1 MCSCCLRRRRL
12 RCDRLARSLRSWV
25 ATSHWSNSAR
35 VHVRCGSSSRS
46 TRLTWGRVIWGIFFP
61 PVLLKGQQEGAREQ
75 GQGEVMVPAGP
86 TAHLVLIQ
94 PRLSFG
100 RLKLSLADPPGG
112 RDLGQGQQW
121 RVSGGIGQVVARLT
135 AIEVAAQQQPA
146 G

>member
-61 PVLLKGQQEGAREQ
+61 PVLLKGQLEGAREQ

-100 RLKLSLADPPGG
+100 RL
-112 RDLGQGQQW
+112 
-121 RVSGGIGQVVARLT
+121 VARLT
-135 AIEVAAQQQPA
+135 RCAVVISKGALHSGGGVMQARPVAGDEA
-146 G
+146 GE